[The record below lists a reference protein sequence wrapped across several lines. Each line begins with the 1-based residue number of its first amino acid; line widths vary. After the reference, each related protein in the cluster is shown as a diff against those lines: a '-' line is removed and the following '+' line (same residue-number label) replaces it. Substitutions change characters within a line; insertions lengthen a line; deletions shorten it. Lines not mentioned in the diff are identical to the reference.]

1 MEACSETDS
10 WILNMILSV
19 MQAQHSLRT
28 GPRNAHLSVISAVV
42 EANNLWLTL
51 EEQAVKTSQGVVL
64 FEHI

>member
-1 MEACSETDS
+1 
-10 WILNMILSV
+10 MILYV